1 MSSSDRFLDE
11 APERGPND
19 DELMEAEQIRTLMRD
34 LLRRGHTQRQLA
46 NEVGTPQS
54 VLSQWLQGKW
64 QAAWNTQHYKLR
76 MWQQHRLEGQTLA
89 PNEPVWVD
97 TTTGQEIR
105 NALTFAQLEP
115 SISIVY
121 GAAGVGKTTAI
132 RRYQSEGRNVWSVTG
147 SPTKRALEPALLA
160 VAAALGLRGLNGG
173 ADQLSRDIAGRMYGS
188 RGLLI
193 FDEAQHLFEPALEE
207 LRSIHDACGVGVCLA
222 GNEQVYS
229 NLTGGGHRGAA
240 FAQLFSRVGL
250 RLHLPAPTRED
261 VDAVID
267 AWGVK
272 GHQELQFLRMLGE
285 AEGGLRLLN
294 QVLRSASREAEA
306 SGAAVTI
313 DLLRAA
319 SRGVGARL

>member
-1 MSSSDRFLDE
+1 MSIEKELSSE
-11 APERGPND
+11 EHARGPNHD
-19 DELMEAEQIRTLMRD
+19 QQMEAEQIRTLMRD
-34 LLRRGHTQRQLA
+34 LMRRGQTQRELA
-46 NEVGTPQS
+46 NEVGMPQS
-54 VLSQWLQGKW
+54 ALSQWLQGKW
-64 QAAWNTQHYKLR
+64 QSMWPQQLYKLSI
-76 MWQQHRLEGQTLA
+76 WQEHRLEGQKLA

-97 TTTGQEIR
+97 TKTGQEIR
-105 NALTFAQLEP
+105 NALAFAQLEP

-121 GAAGVGKTTAI
+121 GAAGIGKTTAI

-147 SPTKRALEPALLA
+147 SPTKRALEPALRA
-160 VAAALGLRGLNGG
+160 VADALGLRGLDGG

-193 FDEAQHLFEPALEE
+193 FDEAQNLFEPALEE
-207 LRSIHDACGVGVCLA
+207 LRSIHDVCGVGMCLA

-229 NLTGGGHRGAA
+229 NLTGGGHKSAA

-272 GHQELQFLRMLGE
+272 GHQELQFLRTIGE

-294 QVLRSASREAEA
+294 QVLRGASREAEA